1 MLGAGSCD
9 QAVHTYYVPNSM
21 GIFAGIG
28 SLSPPQPAWET
39 GTPLPSAVRYCDA
52 VIPVCYQMM
61 LFSSEQVIL
70 CLFLDLF
77 GGFNHIAVFS
87 KALVKSDIP

>member
-9 QAVHTYYVPNSM
+9 QAVRTYYVPNSM

-61 LFSSEQVIL
+61 LFSSEQVKF
-70 CLFLDLF
+70 CLFLELF
-77 GGFNHIAVFS
+77 RGNKQITVIS
-87 KALVKSDIP
+87 KALVESDIP